1 MGVPIRNGGGCDIII
16 PMVAQPD
23 VILKNDIARAITL
36 VALEKER
43 DGVKSLSQ
51 HNPKKACKILYLFSH
66 GVSQSMM
73 SRRYGLHHDTVK
85 NTLKEYANQ
94 TTRWRKLGAEINS
107 RLFLELC
114 FIEEEIVGK

>member
-1 MGVPIRNGGGCDIII
+1 M
-16 PMVAQPD
+16 
-23 VILKNDIARAITL
+23 
-36 VALEKER
+36 ALEKER
-43 DGVKSLSQ
+43 DGVKSLSRY
-51 HNPKKACKILYLFSH
+51 NPKKAGKILYLFSQ

-73 SRRYGLHHDTVK
+73 SRHYGLHHDTVK

-114 FIEEEIVGK
+114 FIEEEIVGKWTQNVRL